1 MIIRDKFM
9 VIRAKVKLSQ
19 YQVFCFQIRLKAT
32 NVEKYKKERITFGV
46 VRSFVFV
53 R

>member
-1 MIIRDKFM
+1 MIIRGKFM

-32 NVEKYKKERITFGV
+32 NVDKYK
-46 VRSFVFV
+46 RSESHSVWFAPLSLH
-53 R
+53 